1 MRQRRDGLHLDCVAL
16 VKWMVKDAWRIDH
29 LPASILIVCVTDEEV
44 LSGERIGLDIDI
56 CICNIIDEA
65 RLADIGE
72 ACDDKRACISVN

>member
-1 MRQRRDGLHLDCVAL
+1 MRQRRDGLHLNCVAL

-44 LSGERIGLDIDI
+44 LRCERIGLNIDVR
-56 CICNIIDEA
+56 ICNIIDEA

-72 ACDDKRACISVN
+72 TSDDQCACVSVN